1 MRRRK
6 NRQRRKDMEK
16 MQKAI
21 ILSGPGKWE
30 LTQKPVPKIKRSDEV
45 LVKILAASICGTD
58 IHILADPPEYP
69 AKEGVTIGHEIVGE
83 VAEIGECVTSLKKG
97 DRVIMD
103 NNIACGVCDC
113 CRSGNSNVCS
123 NMVSLGMELDGAF
136 AQYCVVSERNLTK
149 INKDVPIDMA
159 IFAEP
164 LNCVMG
170 GFQKLKIMP
179 GDSVLILGGGPIGMY
194 FTKLCHMCGAGRVF
208 VSEVSDARKEFIC
221 KSGADRI
228 INPVEEN
235 LEDEIRKEYPE
246 GVDIVIDC
254 VGVLIKD
261 ALKCVRPAGQVLL
274 FGLNENVSET
284 ICQSY
289 ITRHG
294 ISVKGTF
301 IGNNVMNTVAK
312 GLNSGMLDFRYMIT
326 HRLPLDDFGKGLE
339 AMRKGEAVEVVLYP
353 WGEVS

>member
-1 MRRRK
+1 MMGK
-6 NRQRRKDMEK
+6 K
-16 MQKAI
+16 QKAI
-21 ILSGPGKWE
+21 IYTGPGKWE
-30 LTQKPVPKIKRSDEV
+30 LTEKPVPEVEKANEV

-58 IHILADPPEYP
+58 VHILADPPEYP
-69 AKEGVTIGHEIVGE
+69 AKVGVTIGHEIVGE
-83 VAEIGECVTSLKKG
+83 VADVGSCVTSLKKG

-113 CRSGNSNVCS
+113 CRSGNSNVCC

-136 AQYCVVSERNLTK
+136 AQYCVAPEGNLIK
-149 INKDVPIDMA
+149 INKDVPVDTA

-170 GFQKLKIMP
+170 GFQKIKIMP
-179 GDSVLILGGGPIGMY
+179 GDGVLILGGGPIGMY
-194 FTKLCHMCGAGRVF
+194 FTKLCKMCGAGKVY
-208 VSEVSDARKEFIC
+208 VSEVSEKRTELIK

-228 INPVEEN
+228 INPVKEK
-235 LEDEIRKEYPE
+235 LSDVVREDYPD

-254 VGVLIKD
+254 VGVLIND
-261 ALKCVRPAGQVLL
+261 ALECVRPAGDVLL
-274 FGLNENVSET
+274 FGLNENAKES
-284 ICQSY
+284 ICQSF

-294 ISVKGTF
+294 ITVKGTF

-326 HRLPLDDFGKGLE
+326 HKLPLEEFGTGLE

-353 WGEVS
+353 WGEIK

>member
-1 MRRRK
+1 MG
-6 NRQRRKDMEK
+6 ET
-16 MQKAI
+16 QKCIVYA
-21 ILSGPGKWE
+21 GPGKWE
-30 LTQKPVPKIKRSDEV
+30 LQSKPVPSVKKADDV

-58 IHILADPPEYP
+58 VHILADPPEYP

-83 VAEIGECVTSLKKG
+83 VQEVGSGVLSLKKG
-97 DRVIMD
+97 DRIIMD

-113 CRSGNSNVCS
+113 CKSGNSNVCC

-136 AQYCVVSERNLTK
+136 AQYCVAPERNLVK
-149 INKDVPIDMA
+149 INKDVPVDMA

-170 GFQKLKIMP
+170 GFQKIKIMP
-179 GDSVLILGGGPIGMY
+179 GDGVLILGGGPIGMY
-194 FTKLCHMCGAGRVF
+194 FTKLCKMSGAGKVY
-208 VSEVSDARKEFIC
+208 VSEVSEKRIEMLK

-228 INPVEEN
+228 INPKEEN
-235 LEDEIRKEYPE
+235 LADVVKADYPE

-254 VGVLIKD
+254 VGVLIND
-261 ALKCVRPAGQVLL
+261 ALECVKPAGDVLL
-274 FGLNENVSET
+274 FGLNENARES

-294 ISVKGTF
+294 ITVKGTF
-301 IGNNVMNTVAK
+301 IGNNVLNIVAK
-312 GLNSGMLDFRYMIT
+312 GLNSKMLDFRYMIT
-326 HRLPLDDFGKGLE
+326 HRLPLEAFGEGLE

-353 WGEVS
+353 WGENV